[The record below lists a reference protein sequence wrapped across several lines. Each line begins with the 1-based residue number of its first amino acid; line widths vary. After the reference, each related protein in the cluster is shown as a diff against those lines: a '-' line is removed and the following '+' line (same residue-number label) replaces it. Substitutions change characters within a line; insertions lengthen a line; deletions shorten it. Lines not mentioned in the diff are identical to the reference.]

1 MSHSSLVGQVV
12 SIFTTTSPTTGNS
25 DPVTPTLEPSN
36 STAREADVRLGGGN
50 SVCSGRVEIYH
61 RGQWGTVCDDIWGLS
76 HAQVV
81 CRQLGCGPALSA
93 PTMSSFGQ
101 GSGPIWLDD
110 VRCSGSESLL
120 IDCSHRGLGS
130 HDCSHG
136 EDSGVVCEGE

>member
-1 MSHSSLVGQVV
+1 MSHSSLVGQVF
-12 SIFTTTSPTTGNS
+12 STSYPDPES
-25 DPVTPTLEPSN
+25 DPDTPTQEPTN
-36 STAREADVRLGGGN
+36 STAREGELRLAGGD
-50 SVCSGRVEIYH
+50 SSCSGRVEIYH
-61 RGQWGTVCDDIWGLS
+61 RGQWGTVCDDIWSLS

-120 IDCSHRGLGS
+120 IDCSHRGFGS

-136 EDSGVVCEGE
+136 EEAGIVCEGE